1 MRPRK
6 EHIANAYVPLKP
18 SVSGKV
24 GSKVDAGSAMPRQED
39 KTREELAADAKQ
51 MREQAKLLPPGKVR
65 DGLLRKARQAE
76 IASQADE
83 WVRSSGYG
91 RRNENRLRL
100 AKF

>member
-65 DGLLRKARQAE
+65 DELPRKPAKPKLLRRPMN
-76 IASQADE
+76 
-83 WVRSSGYG
+83 G
-91 RRNENRLRL
+91 
-100 AKF
+100 